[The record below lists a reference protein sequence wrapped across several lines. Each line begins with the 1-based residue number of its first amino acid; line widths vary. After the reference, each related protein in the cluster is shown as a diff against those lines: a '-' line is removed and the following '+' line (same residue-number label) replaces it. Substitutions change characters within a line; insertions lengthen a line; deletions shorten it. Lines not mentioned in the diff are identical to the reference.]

1 MRGTETL
8 AYCGTLINYG
18 RKKFYNIGAW
28 VELPEHGS
36 DAPAGN
42 GLVASGAEGPAKGV
56 KVGLAVRPPFVL
68 EEVAVGEGLTAGHAH
83 EAA

>member
-1 MRGTETL
+1 M
-8 AYCGTLINYG
+8 
-18 RKKFYNIGAW
+18 
-28 VELPEHGS
+28 ELPEHGS

-56 KVGLAVRPPFVL
+56 KVGLAVRPAFVL